1 MSLLVSI
8 VHSCELYKTYNIS
21 ELHKNYKICAV
32 LSMKDVVKK
41 AIECNEGATD
51 PKYHLMEFA
60 AQIVYGVVSATSID
74 PGKFY

>member
-1 MSLLVSI
+1 
-8 VHSCELYKTYNIS
+8 
-21 ELHKNYKICAV
+21 
-32 LSMKDVVKK
+32 MKDVVKK